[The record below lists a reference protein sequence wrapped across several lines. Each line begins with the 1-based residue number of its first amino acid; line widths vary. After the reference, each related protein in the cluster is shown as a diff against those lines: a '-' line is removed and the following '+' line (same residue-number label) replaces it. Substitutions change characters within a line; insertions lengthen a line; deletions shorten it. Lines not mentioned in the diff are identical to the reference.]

1 MPCDS
6 FAKNFRLYPPF
17 SREHRAEPMTDDH
30 HAKENPRR
38 SANDDI
44 IELTEVVAMPDQADD
59 RIIELTDV
67 VESDATEAD
76 PIIELTDVVD
86 PAGGA
91 DQVIDLTEVVAAP
104 EDEDE
109 AIIELTEI
117 VKPATE
123 DAAADVSENADGEL
137 SFADTDLE
145 VEETGE
151 EGLFESLGMSLE
163 ADFHGAEDESDS
175 LDFNLSTQELS
186 DAIDM
191 LDAKLSEE
199 PEPAASRE
207 DVREMP
213 ADIASDKL
221 EKAIENVIRRMFGEK
236 IDRLLNAAIEKTVS
250 AEIATLKAQLLK
262 DMPED

>member
-1 MPCDS
+1 
-6 FAKNFRLYPPF
+6 
-17 SREHRAEPMTDDH
+17 MTDDQ

-38 SANDDI
+38 SSKDDI
-44 IELTEVVAMPDQADD
+44 IELTEVVAMPDQAED

-67 VESDATEAD
+67 VESNASSAD
-76 PIIELTDVVD
+76 QIIELTDVVD
-86 PAGGA
+86 FGA
-91 DQVIDLTEVVAAP
+91 DEDQVIDLTEVAAAP
-104 EDEDE
+104 DEEDE

-117 VKPATE
+117 VKPGPAE
-123 DAAADVSENADGEL
+123 VEVEVAEPPDGEL
-137 SFADTDLE
+137 SFAETDLE

-163 ADFHGAEDESDS
+163 ADFHGSEDEGDG

-199 PEPAASRE
+199 TEPAASKE
-207 DVREMP
+207 DVSDMP
-213 ADIASDKL
+213 GDIPSDKL

-236 IDRLLNAAIEKTVS
+236 IDRLINAAIEKTVA